1 MASLFLYQEYKMS
14 YKIKSGDTLSALA
27 KKNNTTIAK
36 ILAANKGIKN
46 ANSIK
51 AGQSITIAPIV
62 GL

>member
-1 MASLFLYQEYKMS
+1 MS

-51 AGQSITIAPIV
+51 AIQGKIKKCCTTNRCNTNSYK
-62 GL
+62 